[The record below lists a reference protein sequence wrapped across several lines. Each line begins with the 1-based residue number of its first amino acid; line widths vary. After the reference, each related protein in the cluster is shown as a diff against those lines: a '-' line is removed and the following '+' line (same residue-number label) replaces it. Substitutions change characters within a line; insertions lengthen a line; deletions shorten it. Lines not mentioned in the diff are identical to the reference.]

1 MKLRLLTLG
10 LFLVLWAAPA
20 FGQCAM
26 CYMTAKALNKDGQMA
41 INHGVF
47 ILLVPPIGFM
57 TAGVGMAYR
66 YGKRRDEDS
75 DD

>member
-1 MKLRLLTLG
+1 MRLRLAALAITL
-10 LFLVLWAAPA
+10 LLWAAPA

-47 ILLVPPIGFM
+47 ILLIPPVGFM

-66 YGKRRDEDS
+66 YGKKRDEDRE
-75 DD
+75 D

>member
-10 LFLVLWAAPA
+10 LFLALWAAPA